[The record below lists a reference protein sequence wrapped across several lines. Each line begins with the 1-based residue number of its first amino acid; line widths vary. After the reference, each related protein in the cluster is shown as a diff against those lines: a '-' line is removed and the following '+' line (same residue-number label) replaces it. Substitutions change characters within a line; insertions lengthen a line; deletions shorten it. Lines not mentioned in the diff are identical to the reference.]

1 MYCRNSF
8 WAYGAHQNKGAM
20 RCLPKART
28 LLWMALLVAGNVNAQ
43 KLGKPGLLASRAS
56 SEMEQPQG
64 TTASPMSSDD
74 RLLVMSAALG
84 GPGSQSKP
92 DCSHLVHQIYT
103 RAGFSYPYSSSSE
116 LYSGIKEFRR
126 VTTPQPADLIV
137 WPGHM
142 GIVVS
147 PAQHSFYSSLRS
159 GVGVD
164 YYDSSYW
171 KGRGKPRFYRY
182 VKRTSMADSKKPDH
196 RAEDSESEE
205 RGDSAKVIEP
215 SNIPIMDA
223 LVVDSVRLSSNQIHN
238 AFLKLAGEYAKSFD
252 GQDLLGLHIP
262 VIVFDQIK
270 VGRVKVTGQEG
281 SVEIGIAGPLAMSD
295 GRMEWKK
302 HHDKRH
308 WTISRR
314 DQTTWQVW
322 LPSTAVYLSRND
334 AVRLFAQQLAI
345 LSDHTHEESSGA
357 QKKTDLARALNI
369 LTAK

>member
-1 MYCRNSF
+1 
-8 WAYGAHQNKGAM
+8 
-20 RCLPKART
+20 
-28 LLWMALLVAGNVNAQ
+28 MALFVAGTVDAQ
-43 KLGKPGLLASRAS
+43 KLEKPGLLASRAS
-56 SEMEQPQG
+56 VEVDQPQG
-64 TTASPMSSDD
+64 TTAGPMSSDD

-84 GPGSQSKP
+84 GPGSRSKP
-92 DCSHLVHQIYT
+92 DCSHLVHQVYS
-103 RAGFSYPYSSSSE
+103 RAGFPYPYASSSE
-116 LYSGIKEFRR
+116 LYSGINEFQR

-171 KGRGKPRFYRY
+171 RGRGKPRFYRY
-182 VKRTSMADSKKPDH
+182 IKRTSMADTTKRDH
-196 RAEDSESEE
+196 SAEDSESEE

-215 SNIPIMDA
+215 SNIPIIDA
-223 LVVDSVRLSSNQIHN
+223 LLVDSVRLSSNQIQT
-238 AFLKLAGEYAKSFD
+238 AFLKLSTDYGKFLD
-252 GQDLLGLHIP
+252 GRDLLSLRAP
-262 VIVFDQIK
+262 VIVFDKIK
-270 VGRVKVTGQEG
+270 VGRIKVKSQEG
-281 SVEIGIAGPLAMSD
+281 SVDIGIDGPLSMAD

-302 HHDKRH
+302 HHDKRR

-322 LPSTAVYLSRND
+322 LPSAAVYLSRND

-345 LSDHTHEESSGA
+345 LSDHTHEENSGLE
-357 QKKTDLARALNI
+357 KKTELARALNI
-369 LTAK
+369 LLGK